1 MTRNRTVAS
10 ALLAAALALP
20 AAADEMAVDRPIQA
34 ASLHDGPLD
43 MVAYYLPK
51 AGGLEVTATFIS
63 RAEGALPMRVVMLL
77 ADGDEVAFAMPG
89 HLEALYRF
97 ARSGPAV
104 SVSVRTV
111 EETRS

>member
-1 MTRNRTVAS
+1 MIHNR
-10 ALLAAALALP
+10 ALTAALFAAALALP
-20 AAADEMAVDRPIQA
+20 AAADEMTVDRPIQA

-63 RAEGALPMRVVMLL
+63 REDGAQPMRVVMLL
-77 ADGDEVAFAMPG
+77 ADGDDVAFAMPG
-89 HLEALYRF
+89 HLDALYRF
-97 ARSGPAV
+97 ARSGPAL